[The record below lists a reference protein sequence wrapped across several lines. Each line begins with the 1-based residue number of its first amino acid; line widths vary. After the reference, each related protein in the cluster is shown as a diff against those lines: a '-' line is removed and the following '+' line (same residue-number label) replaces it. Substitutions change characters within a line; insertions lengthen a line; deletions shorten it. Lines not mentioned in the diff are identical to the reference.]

1 LIVCLV
7 DFRYVFQTTHDGVV
21 FAGVFA
27 AVIALVRQNR
37 GLKDRWANA
46 WLWGGVGGLAALSS
60 PTIAMAWIALS
71 AYQLLTAENLRRR
84 HVAVGGLIALL
95 VVAPWM
101 VRNAIVFHRFVP
113 IKSNAGYELYQSLFD
128 EPSGVL
134 TMKAMQSHPVGSFRM
149 HGLRYRELGEI
160 KFVAE
165 KRSQAMVAIRREPM
179 IYLADVTRRLAAC
192 TVNLPHVIDMMR
204 DSWFHRLS
212 QVLHLLTFVGFVV
225 LTIDRSRSDRRLLT
239 CCVIGYV
246 SYLLPYVLLSF
257 YARYLTPLLLIR
269 VLFTAYA
276 LRWLFERLVGMAGNF
291 SMLKR

>member
-1 LIVCLV
+1 
-7 DFRYVFQTTHDGVV
+7 
-21 FAGVFA
+21 
-27 AVIALVRQNR
+27 
-37 GLKDRWANA
+37 
-46 WLWGGVGGLAALSS
+46 
-60 PTIAMAWIALS
+60 MAWIALS

-269 VLFTAYA
+269 MLFTAYA